1 MNEQSQRP
9 FSQAC
14 ENNRGPILEVLEP
27 RLQNCRSVLEI
38 GSGTG
43 QHAVY
48 FAGRLPQLVWQTSD
62 LPQNHPGI
70 HQWLADYPG
79 SNLRPPL
86 SLDMAAWPW
95 PVSEV
100 DAVFTANTF
109 HIAAWT
115 EVLGMLD
122 GCARVLPTEGQLIV
136 YGPFN
141 ENGEYS
147 SESNARFDQH
157 LRQSAAHQ
165 GIRDRQQV
173 AQEALIRGLE
183 LQETISMPA
192 NNCCL
197 VFRRI
202 EESQ

>member
-1 MNEQSQRP
+1 MSEGPQRP

-14 ENNRGPILEVLEP
+14 ENNRGPILDVLRP
-27 RLQNCRSVLEI
+27 RFEHCRSVLEI

-48 FAGRLPQLVWQTSD
+48 FAARMPHLVWQTSD
-62 LPQNHPGI
+62 LPENHRGI
-70 HQWLADYPG
+70 RQWLADYPG
-79 SNLRPPL
+79 TNLRPPL
-86 SLDMAAWPW
+86 NLDMAGWPW
-95 PVSEV
+95 PVSAV

-115 EVLGMLD
+115 EVLALLD
-122 GCARVLPTEGQLIV
+122 GCAEILPREGLLIV

-141 ENGEYS
+141 ENGEYT

-157 LRQSAAHQ
+157 LQQSAAHQ
-165 GIRDRQQV
+165 GIRDRQRV
-173 AQEALIRGLE
+173 EQEALTRGLA
-183 LQETISMPA
+183 LRETISMPA